1 MGGYNSAGVSAIP
14 EPSTWLLMMASGL
27 VATARPRRTGQQGSG
42 EGLVKLIELAISKTA
57 GEVKRPDMG
66 VPPTGTKPDEAPG
79 EVIVTRDIPFGDA
92 KGNARFV
99 FDGAPVRVAPGRS
112 MTFKVWTPAR

>member
-79 EVIVTRDIPFGDA
+79 ESSSPGTYRSATPRATQGSSST
-92 KGNARFV
+92 AR
-99 FDGAPVRVAPGRS
+99 R
-112 MTFKVWTPAR
+112 